1 MSEAN
6 SQGEKTERPTPHRL
20 REARRKGQVV
30 KSTELVSAVNLLA
43 VLFLLML
50 FGEIIF
56 RWHVSMLRGFL
67 GDWLLQ
73 TVSPANFSA
82 ITIKSIME
90 FLRLMSPIFV
100 IVLAAGLFIN
110 YVQVGFILSAE
121 SISPQVKRLN
131 PLEGFK
137 KIVSTRALFEFVKV
151 VLKIFLVTLIVYFF
165 MQSRFSHFLTF
176 LHTLPGDFFIRFSQE
191 VYSLTLRVAVV
202 LISLAIMDYLYQRHE
217 FMKSM
222 RMTKQ
227 EVKEEFKQMEG
238 DPLIRAKLRE
248 KQRAMASQRMMQE
261 VPQATVV
268 ITNPTELAV
277 ALKYEESESLAPKV
291 VAKGTALMAARIKAV
306 AKEHSVPIVENKPV
320 ARFLYQHV
328 EIEEEVPVELYQA
341 VAEILALVYEVN
353 RLRGEKVKRRG

>member
-1 MSEAN
+1 MSAAN
-6 SQGEKTERPTPHRL
+6 NQGEKTEQPTPHRL

-50 FGEIIF
+50 FGEVIF

-67 GDWLLQ
+67 EDWLLQ

-82 ITIKSIME
+82 ITIKTIME

-100 IVLAAGLFIN
+100 IVLLAGLLIN
-110 YVQVGFILSAE
+110 YVQVGFILSGE
-121 SISPQVKRLN
+121 SISPQLNRLN

-151 VLKIFLVTLIVYFF
+151 VLKIFLVGLIVYLF
-165 MQSRFSHFLTF
+165 MRARFTYFPTF
-176 LHTLPGDFFIRFSQE
+176 LYTVPGDFFFRFSQE
-191 VYSLTLRVAVV
+191 VYSLTLRVAIV

-238 DPLIRAKLRE
+238 DPLIRSKLRE

-277 ALKYEESESLAPKV
+277 ALKYEEAESPAPKV
-291 VAKGTALMAARIKAV
+291 VAKGSALIAARIKAL
-306 AKEHSVPIVENKPV
+306 AKEHSVPIVENRPV

-328 EIEEEVPVELYQA
+328 EIEEEVPVDLYQA
-341 VAEILALVYEVN
+341 VAEILAMVYEVN
-353 RLRGEKVKRRG
+353 KKKS